1 MTLCISENA
10 ISVHSTGRHT
20 WKTHESGRKI
30 STRGALLPS
39 LWWLGKQGQC
49 ARLSP
54 AFDPASGPAESQRP
68 MAATGA
74 VCPSLARASPRWRE
88 RERGAAC
95 CSLAPATTPR
105 SARLSSSRWR
115 SDMTHPWRQG
125 RRLPTNPRCSQAEVM
140 ENSTVDDDEACE
152 LVRGTDVVIGQ
163 GDDDSVRAYLLEAVK
178 NNNGTCVLLLS
189 DIFGFEDS
197 ATRDFAYRIACHG
210 YNVLVPDLFRGNPWK
225 KTLPMD
231 GFQAWLAEQ
240 APERVAGDIETCRKW
255 LVDDFL
261 EAAASKKL
269 GVVGF
274 CYGGGRLVET
284 LARDAGAGACF
295 CAGVC
300 FYGSRMDASLGAR
313 IAAPVLFVCGD
324 GDPLCPVETVRE
336 LERQASGARAAV
348 YAGRGHGFAHR
359 PESLED
365 DGDAEDAFALM
376 KSWLHDH
383 LLA

>member
-1 MTLCISENA
+1 
-10 ISVHSTGRHT
+10 
-20 WKTHESGRKI
+20 
-30 STRGALLPS
+30 
-39 LWWLGKQGQC
+39 
-49 ARLSP
+49 
-54 AFDPASGPAESQRP
+54 
-68 MAATGA
+68 MAATAAAAA
-74 VCPSLARASPRWRE
+74 VRPSLPRTSPRRERSTSCCSFAPATSAPRSTCLPSSVISVPVQRWRCTVTHTGTWSRRLHGPRWR
-88 RERGAAC
+88 C
-95 CSLAPATTPR
+95 T
-105 SARLSSSRWR
+105 
-115 SDMTHPWRQG
+115 
-125 RRLPTNPRCSQAEVM
+125 QAQVA
-140 ENSTVDDDEACE
+140 SGTVDDDEACE
-152 LVRGTDVVIGQ
+152 LVRGTDLVIGQ
-163 GDDDSVRAYLLEAVK
+163 GDDESVRAYLLEAVK
-178 NNNGTCVLLLS
+178 NNNGTCVLFLP
-189 DIFGFEDS
+189 DVFGFEDS

-225 KTLPMD
+225 KSLPMD

-240 APERVAGDIETCRKW
+240 APERVSGDIETCRKW

-261 EAAASKKL
+261 AAAPSKKL

-284 LARDAGAGACF
+284 LARDADSCF
-295 CAGVC
+295 SAGVC
-300 FYGSRMDASLGAR
+300 FYGSRMDASLGAQ

-336 LERQASGARAAV
+336 LERRARGAKAAV

-365 DGDAEDAFALM
+365 DGDAEDAFAKM